1 MGSRRSLFV
10 AVGVL
15 VAGLLALILYSS
27 MGLAQV
33 TGEIC
38 FTFNGRTECRVAS
51 GTTREEAIRT
61 AAEMAC
67 AMMATGMTERINCTQ
82 ALPTRTN
89 WNVQ

>member
-1 MGSRRSLFV
+1 MGSRRGVIV
-10 AVGVL
+10 AVAAL
-15 VAGLLALILYSS
+15 VGGLLALIVYSS

-38 FTFNGRTECRVAS
+38 FTFNGRTECREAS

-67 AMMATGMTERINCTQ
+67 SAMAAGMTQRINCTQ
-82 ALPTRTN
+82 SPPTRVS
-89 WNVQ
+89 WSE

>member
-1 MGSRRSLFV
+1 MGSRRGLFV
-10 AVGVL
+10 AVGAL
-15 VAGLLALILYSS
+15 VAGLLALIIYSS

-51 GTTREEAIRT
+51 GTTREETIRT

-67 AMMATGMTERINCTQ
+67 SAIASGMTERINCTQ
-82 ALPTRTN
+82 SRPTRID
-89 WNVQ
+89 WSGE